1 MGFKC
6 ATSSACRHLWRY
18 SVEQRIFF
26 TFSSSAEI
34 PAVVTGGSFFS
45 RGSKVRY
52 SGRVER
58 ELAEDVVSSSTEAG
72 SRASR
77 SQREAYASRR
87 STSEPIR
94 DFDEDE
100 EECDDDLSFDN
111 NRRHRS
117 IERNATRQRRD
128 DMSVP
133 GRRHHHDQDGS
144 SAISNF
150 FIAITQQLEMY
161 LFGRQMEGT
170 TVTRRRPAEAQV
182 KTTGRTSP
190 VGWPWI

>member
-26 TFSSSAEI
+26 TFTSSAEI

-58 ELAEDVVSSSTEAG
+58 ELALEEVALLAAAAASQEDDAVD
-72 SRASR
+72 RRNR
-77 SQREAYASRR
+77 SATYASRR

-94 DFDEDE
+94 GDGFDYEEDE
-100 EECDDDLSFDN
+100 EETDDLSFD
-111 NRRHRS
+111 RHRS
-117 IERNATRQRRD
+117 TERNTPNGSRRRNHDDDPLPRQRHRQ
-128 DMSVP
+128 
-133 GRRHHHDQDGS
+133 HDQDGS
-144 SAISNF
+144 SVVF
-150 FIAITQQLEMY
+150 F
-161 LFGRQMEGT
+161 FKC
-170 TVTRRRPAEAQV
+170 P
-182 KTTGRTSP
+182 
-190 VGWPWI
+190 